1 MTQSVAYLFTVSFV
15 VVVVVVWSWK
25 LNQILIKCN
34 LIRLTVDFNRQKNN
48 GIIFAEFITVFNVS
62 AVKYSVSIC
71 DANDVKHSNA
81 GLTIKIS

>member
-34 LIRLTVDFNRQKNN
+34 LIRLTIDFNRQKNN

-62 AVKYSVSIC
+62 TVKYSVFIC